1 MRPSFYSSYEE
12 FERQELRSSSKLGF
26 TLDEMIEETVF
37 DGELEFDQIDEE

>member
-12 FERQELRSSSKLGF
+12 FEREELRSSSRLGF
-26 TLDEMIEETVF
+26 SLDELIEETTF